1 MKKLLSVSL
10 CLLFAASMA
19 AQTGKIRV
27 ATVGNS
33 ITGGTNDY
41 GYYAM
46 PLAEM
51 LGDDYEV
58 TKFGKGSSGVFIK
71 LREDATTPENP
82 NEYQFAYI
90 NSEQCAAALEYKPNI
105 VIIKF
110 GANDANKKNFEK
122 YGKETFKADYKKLI
136 AKFQALSTKPDI
148 YICTPPPMYYG
159 DGGFLGSFDDNV
171 AKNYIQPAVR
181 EIAEELN
188 LVCVDLYNP

>member
-1 MKKLLSVSL
+1 M
-10 CLLFAASMA
+10 
-19 AQTGKIRV
+19 
-27 ATVGNS
+27 N
-33 ITGGTNDY
+33 
-41 GYYAM
+41 
-46 PLAEM
+46 
-51 LGDDYEV
+51 
-58 TKFGKGSSGVFIK
+58 
-71 LREDATTPENP
+71 
-82 NEYQFAYI
+82 I
-90 NSEQCAAALEYKPNI
+90 NSLTLILSNAQRHEYKPNI

-148 YICTPPPMYYG
+148 YICMPPPMYYG

-188 LVCVDLYNP
+188 LVCVDLYNPLKDIRNLCRVATIGCIPTIEGIIL

>member
-1 MKKLLSVSL
+1 
-10 CLLFAASMA
+10 
-19 AQTGKIRV
+19 
-27 ATVGNS
+27 
-33 ITGGTNDY
+33 
-41 GYYAM
+41 M

-136 AKFQALSTKPDI
+136 AKFQALRLNRI
-148 YICTPPPMYYG
+148 FIFVRLRRCIMAMG
-159 DGGFLGSFDDNV
+159 DFLV
-171 AKNYIQPAVR
+171 H
-181 EIAEELN
+181 LMTM
-188 LVCVDLYNP
+188 